1 MEILLA
7 WADLAQDLN
16 GAGQGPQRALRRV
29 RKPYQTFM
37 LEPAMG
43 FEFAPGKTRIGWV
56 GTGVMGTSMC
66 GHLIA
71 AGYQATIYN
80 RSVEKTK
87 ALAARGAAVSAAVAE
102 LAGVSDV
109 VFTIVGYPRDVREVT
124 LGPQGIMASAR
135 PGTVIVDMTTSEPAL
150 AVEIFESAKLRSIH
164 AVDAPVSGG
173 DIGAKEARLS
183 IMIGGE
189 KEVAEALKPLFET
202 MGKTIVYQGPAGSGQ
217 HTKMVNQILI
227 TTNMIGVCEALLYG
241 YKAGLDLKTV
251 MQSVSSG
258 AAGSWS
264 LSNLGARMIAGNFEP
279 GFFVEHFLK
288 DMNIALAESRR
299 MKLALP
305 GLALA
310 EQLYRAVEAQGYG
323 RKGTQALL
331 LALADISRVDWPKR
345 PG

>member
-1 MEILLA
+1 M
-7 WADLAQDLN
+7 
-16 GAGQGPQRALRRV
+16 AL
-29 RKPYQTFM
+29 
-37 LEPAMG
+37 
-43 FEFAPGKTRIGWV
+43 EFAPGKTRIGWI
-56 GTGVMGTSMC
+56 GTGVMGSSMC

-80 RSVEKTK
+80 RTVEKTK
-87 ALAARGAAVSAAVAE
+87 ALAARGAAVAASLAE
-102 LAGVSDV
+102 LAAASDV

-124 LGPQGIMASAR
+124 LGHQGVVASAR
-135 PGTVIVDMTTSEPAL
+135 PGTVLVDMTTSEPAL
-150 AVEIFESAKLRSIH
+150 AVEIFEIGEAEEHSRGRRAGLRRRRRR
-164 AVDAPVSGG
+164 
-173 DIGAKEARLS
+173 KEARLS

-189 KEVAEALKPLFET
+189 KEVADALKPLFET

-241 YKAGLDLKTV
+241 YKAGLDLETV

-288 DMNIALAESRR
+288 DMGIALAESRR

>member
-1 MEILLA
+1 
-7 WADLAQDLN
+7 
-16 GAGQGPQRALRRV
+16 
-29 RKPYQTFM
+29 
-37 LEPAMG
+37 MG
-43 FEFAPGKTRIGWV
+43 LEFAPGKTRVGWI
-56 GTGVMGTSMC
+56 GTGVMGSSMC

-71 AGYQATIYN
+71 AGYQATVFN
-80 RSVEKTK
+80 RSPAKTRG
-87 ALAARGAAVSAAVAE
+87 LADRGATVAGSVREVAAA
-102 LAGVSDV
+102 SDV

-124 LGPQGIMASAR
+124 LGEDGILPAAR
-135 PGTVIVDMTTSEPAL
+135 PGAVLVDMTTSEPAL
-150 AVEIFESAKLRSIH
+150 AAEIFEQARARGIH

-173 DIGAKEARLS
+173 DVGAREARLS

-189 KEVAEALKPLFET
+189 KTVADALQPLFQA

-227 TTNMIGVCEALLYG
+227 ASNMIGVCEALLYG
-241 YKAGLDLKTV
+241 YKAGLDLNTV
-251 MQSVSSG
+251 MQSVASG

-264 LSNLGARMIAGNFEP
+264 LSNLGARMIADNFEP

-288 DMNIALAESRR
+288 DMGIALAESRR

-310 EQLYRAVEAQGYG
+310 EQLYRAVDAQGYG

-331 LALADISRVDWPKR
+331 LALADISRSTWPER
-345 PG
+345 PA